1 MLSLSYSNPQKLNH
15 AIGYDLIYNF
25 EFIAFDAHMFIYT
38 LIFKIIYLFIN
49 KKNSQYINTFSANY
63 LSPKNS
69 LFRGLCAK
77 ESIIGEL
84 MLIKK
89 KKIQKVFQQF
99 EITKHRFFQY
109 RL

>member
-1 MLSLSYSNPQKLNH
+1 MLSLIYSNPQKLNH

-63 LSPKNS
+63 LSPKTHY
-69 LFRGLCAK
+69 LEGCVL
-77 ESIIGEL
+77 
-84 MLIKK
+84 KK
-89 KKIQKVFQQF
+89 V
-99 EITKHRFFQY
+99 
-109 RL
+109 L